1 MLSQHE
7 CLTFYKTNTKARKEQ
22 KSPRYNPQS

>member
-22 KSPRYNPQS
+22 KSPTL